1 MEAIIGALYIAGTVR
16 AAITTRNELKKF
28 TAWVKRRNERKR
40 MNREE
45 WILIETCNDE
55 FVVIEHN
62 TI

>member
-40 MNREE
+40 KLTTE
-45 WILIETCNDE
+45 
-55 FVVIEHN
+55 
-62 TI
+62 